1 MNAERLI
8 VKNRLLE
15 KGLKVTPQ
23 RLAILEA
30 IYSLNNHPTA
40 ESITEFIREEHPNI
54 AIGTVYKVLNTL
66 VDHSLVKRVKTES
79 DSMRYDG
86 ILDQHHHLYCAD
98 SDRIEDYHDEELDHL
113 LVNYFKDCRIP
124 GFQIE
129 EVKLQIKGRFAKDQ
143 IVRR

>member
-113 LVNYFKDCRIP
+113 LVNYFKDRRIP